1 MSESRSIRSL
11 LIRPVCHALAGV
23 RHYGVMDADAWD
35 RRYEGT
41 ELLWSAQPNRFLVA
55 EAQGLLPGRA
65 LDLACGE
72 GRNAVWLAQL
82 GWEVTGVDFSP
93 VAIGKAGQLAAARGV
108 AGEFEVA
115 DLLTYEPAGQA
126 FDLVIAF
133 YLQVPA
139 AARNVILRR
148 AAAAV
153 APGGTFLLVAHGRS
167 NLEEGYGGPRDPD
180 VLYSAE
186 DVVADLD
193 GLEVERAEPVLRPV
207 ETPEGER
214 VAIDALVR
222 ARRVAGSFV

>member
-1 MSESRSIRSL
+1 
-11 LIRPVCHALAGV
+11 
-23 RHYGVMDADAWD
+23 MDADAWD

-55 EAQGLLPGRA
+55 EAQELSPGRA

-72 GRNAVWLAQL
+72 GRNAVWLAEL

-108 AGEFEVA
+108 GGEFEVA
-115 DLLTYEPAGQA
+115 DLLVYEPAAQA

-133 YLQVPA
+133 YLQVSA
-139 AARNVILRR
+139 AARTVILRR

-153 APGGTFLLVAHGRS
+153 APGGTFLLVAHDRS
-167 NLEEGYGGPRDPD
+167 NLEEGYGGPRDPK
-180 VLYSAE
+180 VLYTAE
-186 DVVADLD
+186 DVVAGLD
-193 GLEVERAEPVLRPV
+193 GLGVERAEPVLRPV

>member
-1 MSESRSIRSL
+1 
-11 LIRPVCHALAGV
+11 
-23 RHYGVMDADAWD
+23 MDADAWD

-55 EAQGLLPGRA
+55 EAQGLPPGRA

-72 GRNAVWLAQL
+72 GRNAVWLAEL
-82 GWEVTGVDFSP
+82 RWEVAGVDFSP

-115 DLLTYEPAGQA
+115 DLLVYEPAGQA

-153 APGGTFLLVAHGRS
+153 APGGTFLLVAHDRS
-167 NLEEGYGGPRDPD
+167 NLEEGYGGPREPS
-180 VLYSAE
+180 VLYTAG

>member
-1 MSESRSIRSL
+1 MGE
-11 LIRPVCHALAGV
+11 
-23 RHYGVMDADAWD
+23 MDADTWD

-55 EAQGLLPGRA
+55 EAQRLPPGRA

-72 GRNAVWLAQL
+72 GRNAVWLAEL

-108 AGEFEVA
+108 AGEFAVA
-115 DLLTYEPAGQA
+115 DLLTYEPAEQA

-133 YLQVPA
+133 YLQVPVA
-139 AARNVILRR
+139 ALNVILRR
-148 AAAAV
+148 ATAAV
-153 APGGTFLLVAHGRS
+153 ASGGTFLLVAHDRS
-167 NLEEGYGGPRDPD
+167 NLEAGYGGPQDPN

-186 DVVADLD
+186 DVVAGLD
-193 GLEVERAEPVLRPV
+193 GLEVERAEPVRRPV
-207 ETPEGER
+207 ETLEGER

-222 ARRVAGSFV
+222 AHRVAGAFA

>member
-1 MSESRSIRSL
+1 MT
-11 LIRPVCHALAGV
+11 
-23 RHYGVMDADAWD
+23 VMDARDWD

-41 ELLWSAQPNRFLVA
+41 ELLWSARPNRFLVA
-55 EAQGLLPGRA
+55 EAQALPPGRA

-72 GRNAVWLAQL
+72 GRNTVWLAEL

-93 VAIGKAGQLAAARGV
+93 VAIGKAGQLAEGRGV
-108 AGEFEVA
+108 EAAFEVA
-115 DLLTYEPAGQA
+115 DLLAYEPAPQA
-126 FDLVIAF
+126 FDLVLVF
-133 YLQVPA
+133 YLQVA
-139 AARNVILRR
+139 ASERGPILRR

-153 APGGTFLLVAHGRS
+153 APGGTFLLVAHDRS
-167 NLEEGYGGPRDPD
+167 NLEEGYGGPREPS
-180 VLYSAE
+180 VLYTAG

>member
-1 MSESRSIRSL
+1 
-11 LIRPVCHALAGV
+11 
-23 RHYGVMDADAWD
+23 MDAEAWD

-55 EAQGLLPGRA
+55 EAQALPPGRA

-72 GRNAVWLAQL
+72 GRNAVWLAEL
-82 GWEVTGVDFSP
+82 GWKVTGVDFSP

-115 DLLTYEPAGQA
+115 DLLAYEPAGQA
-126 FDLVIAF
+126 FDLVIVF
-133 YLQVPA
+133 YLQVLA
-139 AARNVILRR
+139 AVRNAILRR

-180 VLYSAE
+180 VLYTPRMWSRTSTGSRSNGPSRCCGPSRRLRASASRSTPWC
-186 DVVADLD
+186 APGACLTNR
-193 GLEVERAEPVLRPV
+193 GTGKTFLRATRL
-207 ETPEGER
+207 
-214 VAIDALVR
+214 R
-222 ARRVAGSFV
+222 ARP